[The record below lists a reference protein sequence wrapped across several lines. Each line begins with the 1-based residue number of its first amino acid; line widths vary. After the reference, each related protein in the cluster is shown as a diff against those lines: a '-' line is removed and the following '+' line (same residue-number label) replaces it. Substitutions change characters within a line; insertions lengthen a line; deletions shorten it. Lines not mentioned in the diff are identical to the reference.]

1 MTESHTLTNLR
12 MLNARTQTNKNK
24 RKNNKSIEQE
34 KAHICLIIRAKRI
47 HKTKIKHEIII
58 TN

>member
-1 MTESHTLTNLR
+1 MQGHK
-12 MLNARTQTNKNK
+12 QTKTK
-24 RKNNKSIEQE
+24 EKKKSIEQE